1 MRAQLLRSLGRL
13 QPIRGRPA
21 IQCGK
26 RLRSNDGD
34 VTIAIKA
41 MRDITSGHLRSSGGT
56 KHLCLGLLGTLWFTR
71 GRLPQVQA
79 TLQSVSITL
88 SYFFHLLGLFG
99 PLQPERRH
107 FPSVWGLLSVDSA
120 AGLLRGGISSDQ
132 CHCGR
137 PKTVV
142 ARHIFRGSGFIHK
155 EFIMSPL
162 TSITNF
168 RHFHSFLASYSKIPT
183 LCVYFERF
191 LPGPMDTLGPGKN
204 IV

>member
-1 MRAQLLRSLGRL
+1 
-13 QPIRGRPA
+13 
-21 IQCGK
+21 
-26 RLRSNDGD
+26 
-34 VTIAIKA
+34 

-142 ARHIFRGSGFIHK
+142 ARHIYIY
-155 EFIMSPL
+155 IY
-162 TSITNF
+162 I
-168 RHFHSFLASYSKIPT
+168 YI
-183 LCVYFERF
+183 
-191 LPGPMDTLGPGKN
+191 
-204 IV
+204 

>member
-1 MRAQLLRSLGRL
+1 
-13 QPIRGRPA
+13 
-21 IQCGK
+21 
-26 RLRSNDGD
+26 
-34 VTIAIKA
+34 

-99 PLQPERRH
+99 PLQPERHH

-142 ARHIFRGSGFIHK
+142 ARHIFQLHTI
-155 EFIMSPL
+155 
-162 TSITNF
+162 
-168 RHFHSFLASYSKIPT
+168 SKQ
-183 LCVYFERF
+183 YYKFF
-191 LPGPMDTLGPGKN
+191 LPIKCPKLIISIINAIKIIFLFIDIL
-204 IV
+204 

>member
-1 MRAQLLRSLGRL
+1 MRHRHPRPLGSLGHHLRRPRSIDQPFNGLEEPRPIGAQLLRSLGRL

-21 IQCGK
+21 IQRGK
-26 RLRSNDGD
+26 CLRSNDGD

-56 KHLCLGLLGTLWFTR
+56 EHLCLGLLGTLWFTR
-71 GRLPQVQA
+71 GRLPQVLA
-79 TLQSVSITL
+79 TLQLVSITL
-88 SYFFHLLGLFG
+88 SYFFHLPGLFG

-132 CHCGR
+132 CRCGR

-142 ARHIFRGSGFIHK
+142 ARHILHLIC
-155 EFIMSPL
+155 
-162 TSITNF
+162 
-168 RHFHSFLASYSKIPT
+168 KI
-183 LCVYFERF
+183 
-191 LPGPMDTLGPGKN
+191 
-204 IV
+204 